1 MITIDN
7 ADGVEPIHGV
17 TTPIGIIMIGIMD
30 IHHIQTCTNI
40 IMGTIT
46 LGDVV
51 AIIMATIIIM
61 GTIITIITGTT
72 IMEIIMDI
80 ITTIQIQKE
89 PIMVAGNRD
98 LQILPEMD
106 LSDLNLIP
114 QIEIMKPSTILR
126 ILD

>member
-51 AIIMATIIIM
+51 AIIMATI
-61 GTIITIITGTT
+61 TTIITGTT